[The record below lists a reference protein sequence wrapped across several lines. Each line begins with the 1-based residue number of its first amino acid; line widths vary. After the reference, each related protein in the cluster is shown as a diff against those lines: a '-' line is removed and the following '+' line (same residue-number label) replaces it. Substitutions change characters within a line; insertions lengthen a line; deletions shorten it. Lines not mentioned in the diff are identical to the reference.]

1 MLQTFF
7 IVWLRDLYEF
17 LLMACWAFGNVMSD
31 RNARNG
37 VAGWGRPWLFIYD
50 LGRAALYVGKSH
62 HYVYIPEPTK
72 DWV

>member
-1 MLQTFF
+1 
-7 IVWLRDLYEF
+7 
-17 LLMACWAFGNVMSD
+17 MACWAFGNVMSD

-37 VAGWGRPWLFIYD
+37 VVRWGRPWLFMYD